1 MNQEDAPE
9 WVFAYGSNLHIA
21 DLRSWLRHY
30 GYSDGGI
37 IQVLPALLRDYELVW
52 NYYSPVRKGGAAN
65 VRPAQKHKVLG
76 ALLEITP
83 ETLPG
88 IDKKEGHPARYCRG
102 ENRVLVHTLDEKNSF
117 MAWVYEVQSAY
128 QTPEPTPP
136 TQAYLDIMLDG
147 IQQVGLAPSWSQ
159 EVRNGLPK

>member
-1 MNQEDAPE
+1 MNQEDTAE

-21 DLRSWLRHY
+21 DLRGWLRHY
-30 GYSDGGI
+30 GYPDGGI
-37 IQVLPALLRDYELVW
+37 KQVLPALLKDYELVW

-65 VRPAQKHKVLG
+65 VRPAHNRRVLG

-102 ENRVLVHTLDEKNSF
+102 ENRILAHTLDGKNPLMS
-117 MAWVYEVQSAY
+117 WVYEVRPAY
-128 QTPEPTPP
+128 QTPEPTAP

-147 IQQVGLAPSWSQ
+147 IQQVGLSPSWSQ
-159 EVRNGLPK
+159 EVKNGLPK